1 MKHQYALDL
10 RVARRK
16 SGLTQQDC
24 GHLLGID
31 ATRITRF
38 ESGKRPPSVAEL
50 SVLCFVL
57 DISLAAFADRIVEA
71 DASLLEKRLINM
83 PKCPKN
89 WSDHETR
96 ANTLRELVEKLE
108 QLNPNR
114 L

>member
-50 SVLCFVL
+50 AMLCF
-57 DISLAAFADRIVEA
+57 ICGIPLAEFADRIVEA
-71 DASLLEKRLINM
+71 DASLLQKRLIKM
-83 PKCPKN
+83 PDCPKN
-89 WSDHETR
+89 WPDHETR

-108 QLNPNR
+108 QLNSSC

>member
-50 SVLCFVL
+50 SILCFIFDVP
-57 DISLAAFADRIVEA
+57 LAAFADRIVEA
-71 DASLLEKRLINM
+71 DAALLQRRLVRM
-83 PKCPKN
+83 PQCPKN
-89 WSDHETR
+89 WPDHEAR

-108 QLNPNR
+108 QLKSSE